1 MGHNQPKREENM
13 SLSKR
18 FTALLVALG
27 LASVAGTGMAA
38 AQTVVGVTATEIK
51 IGNTNPYSGPASA
64 YGTIGKAIGAYF
76 KKVNDEGGVNGRKIN
91 YISYDDQY
99 SPPKTVEMVRKL
111 VEQDQVAALFQT
123 LGTPPNSAIHKYM
136 NEKKVPHLFVATGA
150 TKWNDPK
157 NFPWTMGYQPNYQTE
172 GRIYAA
178 YVLKNVPDA
187 KVGILYQNDDYGK
200 DYLKGFEDGL
210 GDAAKKLIVMKQ
222 SYEVTDPT
230 IDSQIVNLKNSG
242 ANVFFNITIP
252 KFAVQAIK
260 KSHDIGWKPLHFLNN
275 VSSSLGTVLKPAG
288 LDASK
293 DLITALYMKEVTDP
307 QWKNDKGFQDWV
319 VWMKKYYPEGAM
331 DDQANGFAYNV
342 AMLMTQVLKQCG
354 NDLSRE
360 NIMRQAANVKNF
372 ELPLLLP
379 GIKVNTS
386 PTDFAPVEQ
395 EQLAKFDGERWG
407 LFGEMIDAVRK

>member
-1 MGHNQPKREENM
+1 MLRRTV
-13 SLSKR
+13 LS
-18 FTALLVALG
+18 ALVAV
-27 LASVAGTGMAA
+27 LALVIPATAA
-38 AQTVVGVTATEIK
+38 DTPGVTATEVK

-64 YGTIGKAIGAYF
+64 YGTIGKVIGAYF

-91 YISYDDQY
+91 YISYDDAY

-123 LGTPPNSAIHKYM
+123 LGTPTNSAIHKYM
-136 NEKKVPHLFVATGA
+136 NQQKVPHLFVATGA

-172 GRIYAA
+172 GRIYAQ

-187 KVGILYQNDDYGK
+187 KVCILYQNDDYGK
-200 DYLKGFEDGL
+200 DYRKGFEDGL
-210 GDAAKKLIVMKQ
+210 GEAAKKVVVLKQ

-260 KSHDIGWKPLHFLNN
+260 KANDIGWKPLHFLNN

-293 DLITALYMKEVTDP
+293 GLITALYMKEITDP
-307 QWKNDKGFQDWV
+307 QWKNDKGFLEWV
-319 VWMKKYYPEGAM
+319 AVMKKYYPEGAL
-331 DDQANGFAYNV
+331 DDQANAYAYSV
-342 AMLMTQVLKQCG
+342 AQTLVQVLKQFG

-360 NIMRQAANVKNF
+360 NIMKQAANVKNLA
-372 ELPLLLP
+372 LPLLLP
-379 GIKVNTS
+379 GVKVNTS
-386 PTDFAPVEQ
+386 ATDFAPIEQ
-395 EQLAKFDGERWG
+395 EQLAKFNGEKWD
-407 LFGEMIDAVRK
+407 LFGELFDASKK

>member
-1 MGHNQPKREENM
+1 M

-18 FTALLVALG
+18 FLALLVALAVAA
-27 LASVAGTGMAA
+27 LAAPGMAA

-76 KKVNDEGGVNGRKIN
+76 KKVNDEGGINGRKIN

-99 SPPKTVEMVRKL
+99 TPPKTVEMVRKL
-111 VEQDQVAALFQT
+111 VEQDQVALLFQT

-178 YVLKNVPDA
+178 YILKNVPDA
-187 KVGILYQNDDYGK
+187 KVGVLYQNDDYGK

-260 KSHDIGWKPLHFLNN
+260 KSSDIGWKPLHFLNN

-293 DLITALYMKEVTDP
+293 GLITALYMKEITDP

-319 VWMKKYYPEGAM
+319 TWMKKYYPEGAL
-331 DDQANGFAYNV
+331 DDQSNAFGYNV
-342 AMLMTQVLKQCG
+342 AILMVQVLKQCG
-354 NDLSRE
+354 SDLSRE
-360 NIMRQAANVKNF
+360 NIMKQAANVKNF

-386 PTDFAPVEQ
+386 PTDFAPIEQ
-395 EQLAKFDGERWG
+395 EQLAKFDGERWAI
-407 LFGEMIDAVRK
+407 FGEMVEAVRK

>member
-1 MGHNQPKREENM
+1 MRGTPQP
-13 SLSKR
+13 L
-18 FTALLVALG
+18 ALVLALG
-27 LASVAGTGMAA
+27 VAVLAAVPAG

-64 YGTIGKAIGAYF
+64 YGTIGKVIGAYF

-91 YISYDDQY
+91 YITYDDGY

-136 NEKKVPHLFVATGA
+136 NQQKVPHLFVATGA
-150 TKWNDPK
+150 TKWNDPQ
-157 NFPWTMGYQPNYQTE
+157 NFPWTMGFQPNYQTE
-172 GRIYAA
+172 GRVYAA
-178 YVLKNVPDA
+178 HVLKNHPNA
-187 KVGILYQNDDYGK
+187 KIGILYQNDDYGK

-210 GDAAKKLIVMKQ
+210 GEAHKKMIVLRQ

-230 IDSQIVNLKNSG
+230 IDSQIVNLKNSS

-260 KSHDIGWKPLHFLNN
+260 KTHDIGWKPVHYLNN
-275 VSSSLGTVLKPAG
+275 VSSSLATVLKPTG
-288 LDASK
+288 LEASK

-307 QWKNDKGFQDWV
+307 QWRNDKGFTDWV
-319 VWMKKYYPEGAM
+319 AFMKKYYPEGAL
-331 DDQANGFAYNV
+331 DDQANGYGYNV
-342 AMLMTQVLKQCG
+342 AILMTHVLKQCG

-360 NIMRQAANVKNF
+360 NIMRQAANVKNL

-386 PTDFAPVEQ
+386 PTDFAPIEQ
-395 EQLAKFDGERWG
+395 EQLAKFNGEKWD
-407 LFGEMIDAVRK
+407 LFGELFDAFRKK

>member
-1 MGHNQPKREENM
+1 M
-13 SLSKR
+13 SRR
-18 FTALLVALG
+18 FTAFALVAALATG
-27 LASVAGTGMAA
+27 LVSGPSS

-76 KKVNDEGGVNGRKIN
+76 KMVNEQGGVNGRKIN
-91 YISYDDQY
+91 YITYDDAY
-99 SPPKTVEMVRKL
+99 TPPKTVEMVRRL
-111 VEQDQVAALFQT
+111 VEQDQVAFVFQT

-157 NFPWTMGYQPNYQTE
+157 NFPWTMGFQPNYQTE

-178 YVLKNVPDA
+178 YVLKNMPDA
-187 KVGILYQNDDYGK
+187 KVGILFQNDDYGK

-210 GDAAKKLIVMKQ
+210 GEAAKKLIVMKQ

-260 KSHDIGWKPLHFLNN
+260 KAHDIGWKPLHFLNN

-293 DLITALYMKEVTDP
+293 GLITALYMKEITDP
-307 QWKNDKGFQDWV
+307 QWKNDKGFQDWLA
-319 VWMKKYYPEGAM
+319 WMKKYYPEGAL
-331 DDQANGFAYNV
+331 DDQSNAYAYN
-342 AMLMTQVLKQCG
+342 AATLMVQVLKQCG

-372 ELPLLLP
+372 ELSLLLP
-379 GIKVNTS
+379 GIKINTS
-386 PTDFAPVEQ
+386 PTDFAPIEQ
-395 EQLAKFDGERWG
+395 EQLAKFDGERWV
-407 LFGEMIDAVRK
+407 LFGDLLEAYRKQ

>member
-1 MGHNQPKREENM
+1 MGLTKRLLAVPLILGM
-13 SLSKR
+13 L
-18 FTALLVALG
+18 AL
-27 LASVAGTGMAA
+27 AGAAA

-64 YGTIGKAIGAYF
+64 YGTIGKVIGAYF
-76 KKVNDEGGVNGRKIN
+76 KKVNAEGGINGRKIN

-111 VEQDQVAALFQT
+111 VEEDQVAVVFQP

-136 NEKKVPHLFVATGA
+136 NDKKVPQLFVATGA

-157 NFPWTMGYQPNYQTE
+157 NFPWTMGFQPNYQTE

-178 YVLKNVPDA
+178 YILKNVPDA
-187 KVGILYQNDDYGK
+187 KVGILFQNDDYGK

-242 ANVFFNITIP
+242 ANVFFDITIP

-260 KSHDIGWKPLHFLNN
+260 KANDIGWKPLHFLNN

-288 LDASK
+288 LEASK
-293 DLITALYMKEVTDP
+293 GLITALYMKEITDP
-307 QWKNDKGFQDWV
+307 QWKNDKGFIDWV
-319 VWMKKYYPEGAM
+319 AFMKKYYPEGAL
-331 DDQANGFAYNV
+331 DDQSNAYGYNV
-342 AMLMTQVLKQCG
+342 AILMTEVLRKCG

-360 NIMRQAANVKNF
+360 NIMRQAAGMKDHD
-372 ELPLLLP
+372 LPLLLP
-379 GIKVNTS
+379 GIKVNTG
-386 PTDFAPVEQ
+386 PNDFAPIEQ
-395 EQLAKFDGERWG
+395 EQLAKFDGERWAI
-407 LFGEMIDAVRK
+407 FGDMVDASKK

>member
-1 MGHNQPKREENM
+1 MEEPM
-13 SLSKR
+13 TRTQKLLAILLA
-18 FTALLVALG
+18 FGATALA
-27 LASVAGTGMAA
+27 TPAA

-64 YGTIGKAIGAYF
+64 YGTIGKVIGAYF
-76 KKVNDEGGVNGRKIN
+76 KKVNDEGGITGRKIN
-91 YISYDDQY
+91 YITYDDGY
-99 SPPKTVEMVRKL
+99 SPPKTVEMVRRL

-136 NEKKVPHLFVATGA
+136 NQQKVPHLFVATGA

-157 NFPWTMGYQPNYQTE
+157 NHPWTMGFQPNYQTE
-172 GRIYAA
+172 GRVYAA
-178 YVLKNVPDA
+178 HVLKNTPNA

-210 GDAAKKLIVMKQ
+210 GEAAKKMIVLKQ

-260 KSHDIGWKPLHFLNN
+260 KANDIGWKPVHYLNN
-275 VSSSLGTVLKPAG
+275 VSSSLGNVLKPAG
-288 LDASK
+288 LEASRG
-293 DLITALYMKEVTDP
+293 LITALYMKEVTDP
-307 QWKNDKGFQDWV
+307 QWRNDKGFTDWV
-319 VWMKKYYPEGAM
+319 AFMKKYYPEGAL
-331 DDQANGFAYNV
+331 DLQENAYGYNV
-342 AMLMTQVLKQCG
+342 AILMAHVLKQCG

-360 NIMRQAANVKNF
+360 NIMRQAANIKDL

-379 GIKVNTS
+379 GVKINTS
-386 PTDFAPVEQ
+386 PTDFAPIEQ
-395 EQLAKFDGERWG
+395 EQLARFNGEKWET
-407 LFGEMIDAVRK
+407 FGELFDAFRKQ

>member
-1 MGHNQPKREENM
+1 M

-18 FTALLVALG
+18 FTALLVALA

-91 YISYDDQY
+91 YITYDDQY

-178 YVLKNVPDA
+178 YVLKNVSDP

-210 GDAAKKLIVMKQ
+210 GDAAKKLIVLKQ

-379 GIKVNTS
+379 GIKINTS

>member
-1 MGHNQPKREENM
+1 M
-13 SLSKR
+13 SLFTR
-18 FTALLVALG
+18 FAALLTALAVAG
-27 LASVAGTGMAA
+27 LAGPGGAI

-64 YGTIGKAIGAYF
+64 YGTIGKSIAAYF
-76 KKVNDEGGVNGRKIN
+76 KKVNDEGGINGRKIN
-91 YISYDDQY
+91 FISYDDQY
-99 SPPKTVEMVRKL
+99 SPPKTVEMARKL
-111 VEQDQVAALFQT
+111 VEQDQVAFLFQT

-136 NEKKVPHLFVATGA
+136 NEKKVPQLFVATGA

-172 GRIYAA
+172 GRVYAA
-178 YVLKNVPDA
+178 YILKNVPDA

-210 GDAAKKLIVMKQ
+210 GDAAKKLIVLKQ
-222 SYEVTDPT
+222 SYEATDPT

-242 ANVFFNITIP
+242 ANVFFDITIP

-293 DLITALYMKEVTDP
+293 GLITALYMKEITDP
-307 QWKNDKGFQDWV
+307 QWKSDKGYQDWV
-319 VWMKKYYPEGAM
+319 VWMKKYYPEGAL
-331 DDQANGFAYNV
+331 DDQSNAFGYTA
-342 AMLMTQVLKQCG
+342 AMLMTHVLKQCG
-354 NDLSRE
+354 NDFSRE
-360 NIMRQAANVKNF
+360 NIMRQAANIKNV

-386 PTDFAPVEQ
+386 PTDFAPIEQ
-395 EQLAKFDGERWG
+395 EQLAKFDGERWA
-407 LFGEMIDAVRK
+407 LFGEMFEAVRK